1 MDEAEL
7 QKELAM
13 PQDEWLRGKLAEYM
27 PVLDKAVKDESWEL
41 AAGAAFE
48 ILHIARELAD
58 RDG

>member
-1 MDEAEL
+1 MDKAEL

-13 PQDEWLRGKLAEYM
+13 PQDEWLKSKLADYL

-48 ILHIARELAD
+48 ILHIARELEK